1 MTDRSRPA
9 PLRAA
14 TLADVA
20 REAGVSPA
28 AVSKVIRGAYGVS
41 DGMRERVG
49 AAIERLDYRPRTAA
63 RAMRGTTTTFGITVP
78 QLGNEFLTTVVRGA
92 VAALDGTGFDVI
104 LAPSEFGSSMHAVES
119 LLDRQ
124 VAGIV
129 AIAPPSDPERLD
141 RLARHVPLVQL
152 GGHEY
157 SERFDTVAGDDRAGA
172 RLVVD
177 HLLGLGHRR
186 IAHLTHAYAAEDE
199 QRVDPH
205 SLRLLTYAA
214 EMRAAGAEP
223 QVVQSEAS
231 EESAHAAA
239 LRLLDGA
246 DRPTAIFAAND
257 TLALGVLRAVAERG
271 LTAADVS
278 VAGYDDIDIARHPL
292 LDLTTVDQRGDEMGR
307 TAATMLLERLA
318 GRTEPR
324 RFRTDPRLRVRGTT
338 RPAPAG

>member
-1 MTDRSRPA
+1 MTDETAPG

-41 DGMRERVG
+41 DAMRERVG

-63 RAMRGTTTTFGITVP
+63 RAMRGTTTTLGITVP
-78 QLGNEFLTTVVRGA
+78 QLGNEFFTAVVRGA
-92 VAALDGTGFDVI
+92 VSALDGTGFDVI
-104 LAPSEFGSSMHAVES
+104 LAPSEFASSLQALES

-129 AIAPPSDPERLD
+129 AIAPPADTARLD
-141 RLARHVPLVQL
+141 RLARHAPLVQL

-157 SERFDTVAGDDRAGA
+157 SEHFDTVAGDDRAGA
-172 RLVVD
+172 QLVLD

-186 IAHLTHAYAAEDE
+186 IAHLTHAYAAEDGS
-199 QRVDPH
+199 RIDPH
-205 SLRLLTYAA
+205 SQRLSTYAA
-214 EMRAAGAEP
+214 AMRGAGLDPLVA
-223 QVVQSEAS
+223 QSGAS
-231 EESAHAAA
+231 EESAYRAA
-239 LRLLDGA
+239 LELLDREA
-246 DRPTAIFAAND
+246 PPTAIFAAND

-292 LDLTTVDQRGDEMGR
+292 LDLTTVDQRGEEMGGV
-307 TAATMLLERLA
+307 AATMLLERLG
-318 GRTEPR
+318 GRTVSR
-324 RFRTDPRLRVRGTT
+324 RFRSEPALMVRGSTRRVRE
-338 RPAPAG
+338 P